1 MVVKNQ
7 NQGPK
12 VSKKKSGSK
21 RKGNMRIIRCE
32 VIGRYSNLEHSIH
45 FFLPDVFI
53 KEKRIRSVSG

>member
-32 VIGRYSNLEHSIH
+32 VIGRYSNLEHSLH
-45 FFLPDVFI
+45 FLPDVFL
-53 KEKRIRSVSG
+53 KEKG